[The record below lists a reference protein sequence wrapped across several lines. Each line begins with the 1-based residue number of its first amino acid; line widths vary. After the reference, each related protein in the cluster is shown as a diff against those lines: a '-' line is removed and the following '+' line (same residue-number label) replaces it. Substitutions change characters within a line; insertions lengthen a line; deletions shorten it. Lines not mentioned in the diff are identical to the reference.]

1 MPGKRTGNHPG
12 TPRPFPTESQGPN
25 GACAPTEGTA
35 TLPASSALALSSPML
50 CPGVALGWEDQQGEA
65 KSLPALPSHVRLACA
80 RGRLGQEAVRHHAG
94 CLDGLGPP
102 LTAVF
107 ACVLP

>member
-1 MPGKRTGNHPG
+1 MLRKENREPPGN
-12 TPRPFPTESQGPN
+12 PRPFPTESQGPN
-25 GACAPTEGTA
+25 GACAQTEGTA

-50 CPGVALGWEDQQGEA
+50 CPGAAMGLEDQQGEA
-65 KSLPALPSHVRLACA
+65 RSLPALPSHVRLACA
-80 RGRLGQEAVRHHAG
+80 RGRLGQEAVSHHAG